1 MINLFKNEK
10 PKRATRVA
18 RVESLNPEKGISQS
32 MRASK
37 DQREY
42 VVCLCLVDKTIKTTF
57 LNKWSA
63 LDQMKK
69 NRQLY
74 KEIKKRN
81 TL

>member
-1 MINLFKNEK
+1 MISLFKNEK

-18 RVESLNPEKGISQS
+18 RVENLNPSKGITQS
-32 MRASK
+32 MRVSENQK
-37 DQREY
+37 EY
-42 VVCLCLVDKTIKTTF
+42 VVCLCLTDRTIKTKF
-57 LNKWSA
+57 MSEFGA